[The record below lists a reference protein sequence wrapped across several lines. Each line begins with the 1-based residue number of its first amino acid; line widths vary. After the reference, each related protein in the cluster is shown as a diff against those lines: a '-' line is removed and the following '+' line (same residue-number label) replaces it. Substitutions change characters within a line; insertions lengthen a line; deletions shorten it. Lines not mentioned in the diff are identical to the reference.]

1 MYKADF
7 HKYDVS
13 ISKDALLDIRS
24 IKRYILDTFQ
34 YREYAES
41 FSREIKKAIQELD
54 TFPAAYVKTGY
65 TVEEYEVFLKPYHT
79 YLIFYVIEGYT
90 VTVIRVLKDKMYWQS
105 IIEST
110 QKINR

>member
-13 ISKDALLDIRS
+13 ISKDALFDIKS
-24 IKRYILDTFQ
+24 IKRYILNTFQ

-54 TFPAAYVKTGY
+54 TFPTAYRKTGY
-65 TVEEYEVFLKPYHT
+65 EIEGFEVFFRPYHT
-79 YLIFYVIEGYT
+79 YLIFFVIEDYT

-105 IIEST
+105 IIKST